1 MEPPIRPYNPN
12 GPGGPRP
19 PVARAGERTE
29 AALALP
35 AGSAVSESSLAM
47 RVESRR
53 GARLVADVIEVDTTT
68 PRDDLSELSDL
79 SDPLEVAD
87 DLSVAP
93 PDEPTPRRT
102 RRRATARAPEDAPHP
117 RVKVA
122 AKPPAKVATKRG
134 AAGARSETAPPV
146 VVAAVAPVAPI
157 SDGARPMARIQ
168 ADDQRDVTTSDSG
181 ASAARHVAAEA
192 SAQPKV
198 IEAGPVV
205 GVADFEDIFTR
216 FQTPLTNFVFRLVG
230 NREQA
235 YDLTQD
241 VFVKAYRALSA
252 GTTIQAAAR
261 SSWLYRIASNT
272 ATDAL
277 RRRRLISWLPLSL
290 FNEDRGVGA
299 GMPGMDLPN
308 SQQGPSEEALNN
320 SMSAFASGYD
330 GGRFEQRV
338 ADREVVQ
345 RVLRRL
351 PEKYAKCLL
360 LYEYEGF
367 SCAEIAEVLS
377 VSPSAVKMRLM
388 RARERFITL
397 YREEV
402 NG

>member
-1 MEPPIRPYNPN
+1 
-12 GPGGPRP
+12 
-19 PVARAGERTE
+19 
-29 AALALP
+29 
-35 AGSAVSESSLAM
+35 
-47 RVESRR
+47 
-53 GARLVADVIEVDTTT
+53 
-68 PRDDLSELSDL
+68 
-79 SDPLEVAD
+79 
-87 DLSVAP
+87 
-93 PDEPTPRRT
+93 
-102 RRRATARAPEDAPHP
+102 
-117 RVKVA
+117 
-122 AKPPAKVATKRG
+122 
-134 AAGARSETAPPV
+134 
-146 VVAAVAPVAPI
+146 
-157 SDGARPMARIQ
+157 
-168 ADDQRDVTTSDSG
+168 
-181 ASAARHVAAEA
+181 
-192 SAQPKV
+192 
-198 IEAGPVV
+198 
-205 GVADFEDIFTR
+205 
-216 FQTPLTNFVFRLVG
+216 
-230 NREQA
+230 
-235 YDLTQD
+235 
-241 VFVKAYRALSA
+241 
-252 GTTIQAAAR
+252 
-261 SSWLYRIASNT
+261 LYRIASNT

-308 SQQGPSEEALNN
+308 SQQGPSEESLNN